1 MVIQEMAEI
10 ERRLEE
16 EKETS
21 EDLKSSFLAQS
32 GGTFWTET
40 DHTGEA

>member
-21 EDLKSSFLAQS
+21 EDFNEKSSS
-32 GGTFWTET
+32 GTFWTEQ
-40 DHTGEA
+40 ERLFN